1 MSGAEGV
8 EPARTLKGAR
18 CSLDDSPLRALAAD
32 GRGGS
37 SAQDVLWN
45 GFLGGRRMGRVQVD
59 GKHFALDGRRFDFR
73 GVSYGTFRPRADEAR
88 FPERDGLKR
97 DLAAM
102 DQAGFS
108 VVRTYTPPPDDLV
121 DLASDWGLHLLV
133 DVFFPDWRYL
143 IGTSRHD
150 RRRVARDARATVRA
164 VARRLAGADAVV
176 ALSLGNEVPA
186 DVVRWVGPG
195 AIADVIEELAEV
207 VREEDEDQLVTY
219 ANYPSAEYLRVNEL
233 DFMTFNV
240 FLEQRTD
247 FRRYLARLGN
257 LAGDRPLV
265 IGEMGLDTATASGEA
280 RQAEAIDW
288 LMETALEG
296 GAAGTCLFSWTDE
309 WWVGDAAV
317 DGWHFGLTRADR
329 SPRPALAVAERWNRR
344 TVADLRDQW
353 PAISVVICAYNA
365 ADTLDECLRH
375 TCALAYP
382 NLDILVVDDG
392 STDTTVEIVERHSRA
407 RLVTI
412 DHAGLSVARNEG
424 YREAAGEIIA
434 YLDSDAYPTPEWPF
448 YLALAMEEDSVAG
461 AGGPNVP
468 PPDDPEGAQRVA
480 RAPGGPVH
488 VLIADQRAE
497 HLPGCNM
504 AFRREVLEQL
514 GGFDPVYTA
523 AGDDVDLCWRVLDRG
538 WDIGFHPAA
547 LVWHH
552 RRSGARAYPP
562 QQRGYGRAE
571 ALVEARHPDRFTGL
585 GTARRAGRM
594 SNPLV
599 PWRGRQRSYR
609 GLYGAGAFQSVY
621 RGGGHLLDVVPQL
634 GVPVAT
640 AALLTAPVALVYPLL
655 GVPAVAAVFALLA
668 LALVDAGQAHP
679 PRGTKARRLRFR
691 VGAAALCVAQPLV
704 RSWGRVRYGGP
715 ARRDLPPQPAL
726 PVLVRSV
733 SGRVSVLAHDR
744 PRAEIAAGIVAALR
758 RVHVR
763 LLPATGWE
771 DHDGE
776 VIASSLVRG
785 KLVTSAHPVGCVQVR
800 VRRRFLRFRLAVTAL
815 AAMMLTVVA
824 PAAGLA
830 VAGVACLEVTR
841 GVWRSGPMIHRVI
854 AASAGGSA

>member
-1 MSGAEGV
+1 
-8 EPARTLKGAR
+8 
-18 CSLDDSPLRALAAD
+18 
-32 GRGGS
+32 
-37 SAQDVLWN
+37 
-45 GFLGGRRMGRVQVD
+45 MGRVQVD

-102 DQAGFS
+102 DRAGFS

-504 AFRREVLEQL
+504 AFRREVLQQL

-552 RRSGARAYPP
+552 RRSGARTYLR

-585 GTARRAGRM
+585 GTARWAGRM
-594 SNPLV
+594 YNPLV
-599 PWRGRQRSYR
+599 PSRGRQRIYR
-609 GLYGAGAFQSVY
+609 GMYGAAAFQSVY
-621 RGGGHLLDVVPQL
+621 RGGGHLLDVVHQL

-640 AALLTAPVALVYPLL
+640 AALLTAPAALLHPVL
-655 GVPAVAAVFALLA
+655 GLPALAAVFALLA
-668 LALVDAGQAHP
+668 LVAIDAGNARP
-679 PRGTKARRLRFR
+679 PRGTPARRVRFR
-691 VGAAALCVAQPLV
+691 LGVAGLCVVQPLV
-704 RSWGRVRYGGP
+704 RSWGRVRQGEL
-715 ARRDLPPQPAL
+715 AHRDLPPQPAL
-726 PVLVRSV
+726 PALVRGV
-733 SGRVSVLAHDR
+733 SNGVSVLAHDR
-744 PRAEIAAGIVAALR
+744 PRAEIAAGIVDALR
-758 RVHVR
+758 RER
-763 LLPATGWE
+763 LRVLPATGWE

-785 KLVTSAHPVGCVQVR
+785 ELVTSGHPIGCIQVR
-800 VRRRFLRFRLAVTAL
+800 VRRRFRRPRLAL
-815 AAMMLTVVA
+815 AVLASATLTVLA
-824 PAAGLA
+824 PSVGLVLAGL
-830 VAGVACLEVTR
+830 VLLEVVR
-841 GVWRSGPMIHRVI
+841 GVWRAGPLVHRVI
-854 AASAGGSA
+854 ASAADREVRHR

>member
-1 MSGAEGV
+1 
-8 EPARTLKGAR
+8 
-18 CSLDDSPLRALAAD
+18 
-32 GRGGS
+32 
-37 SAQDVLWN
+37 
-45 GFLGGRRMGRVQVD
+45 MGRVRVD
-59 GKHFALDGRRFDFR
+59 GKHFMRDGRRFNFR
-73 GVSYGTFRPRADEAR
+73 GVSYGTFQPRADEAR

-102 DQAGFS
+102 EQAGFT
-108 VVRTYTPPPDDLV
+108 VIRTYTPPPDDLLE
-121 DLASDWGLHLLV
+121 LAADWGLHLLI
-133 DVFFPDWRYL
+133 DAFFPDWRYL
-143 IGTSRHD
+143 IGSSRRD
-150 RRRVARDARATVRA
+150 KRRVAREARTTVRSI
-164 VARRLAGADAVV
+164 ARQLAGADVV
-176 ALSLGNEVPA
+176 LGLSLGNEVPA
-186 DVVRWVGPG
+186 DVLRWVGAR
-195 AIADVIEELAEV
+195 AIADVIAELADV
-207 VREEDEDQLVTY
+207 VREEDEDRLVTY
-219 ANYPSAEYLRVNEL
+219 ANYPSAEYLCTDEL
-233 DFMTFNV
+233 DFITFNV
-240 FLEQRTD
+240 FLEQRKD

-265 IGEMGLDTATASGEA
+265 VGEMGLHAATVAGEE
-280 RQAEAIDW
+280 RQAETIDW
-288 LMETALEG
+288 LMATALES
-296 GAAGTCLFSWTDE
+296 GAAGTCLFSWTDD
-309 WWVGDAAV
+309 WWVGDTAV

-329 SPRPALAVAERWNRR
+329 SPRPALAVAERWNGR
-344 TVADLRDQW
+344 TVADVRDRW

-365 ADTLDECLRH
+365 AATVDECLRH
-375 TCALAYP
+375 TCALDYP
-382 NLDILVVDDG
+382 NLEILLIDDG
-392 STDTTVEIVERHSRA
+392 STDATADIAAHHPRA
-407 RLVTI
+407 RRVTI

-424 YREAAGEIIA
+424 YRAAAGEIVA
-434 YLDSDAYPTPEWPF
+434 YLDSDAYPTPEWPY
-448 YLALAMEEDSVAG
+448 YLALAMEEGTVGG

-488 VLIADQRAE
+488 VLIADERAE

-504 AFRREVLEQL
+504 AFRREVLEQV
-514 GGFDPVYTA
+514 GGFDPVYMA

-552 RRSGARAYPP
+552 RRSGARAYLR

-585 GTARRAGRM
+585 GTARWAGRM
-594 SNPLV
+594 YNPLV
-599 PWRGRQRSYR
+599 PWRGRQRIYR

-621 RGGGHLLDVVPQL
+621 RGGGHLLDVVHQV
-634 GVPVAT
+634 GVPIAT
-640 AALLTAPVALVYPLL
+640 ALILSAPVALVYPLL

-668 LALVDAGQAHP
+668 LTLVDAGQAHP
-679 PRGTKARRLRFR
+679 PRGTRTRRLRFR
-691 VGAAALCVAQPLV
+691 VGVAGLCVAQPLV

-726 PVLVRSV
+726 PALVRRV
-733 SGRVSVLAHDR
+733 SGGVSVLAHDR

-785 KLVTSAHPVGCVQVR
+785 KLVTSAHPVGCVQIR

-815 AAMMLTVVA
+815 AAMMLTVLSPPV
-824 PAAGLA
+824 GFA
-830 VAGVACLEVTR
+830 VAALACLELTR

-854 AASAGGSA
+854 AASAGGPA